1 VPATGELLEAALEAL
16 PVGVVVADDAGR
28 LERVNARAR
37 ELLSV
42 RAGDALPGYLES
54 VVERSRTRGA
64 VVREAVDVRNGAA
77 LPVVVEVWAAAIAG
91 GVVCALE
98 DLTERAR
105 RERADREFITNA
117 SHQLRTPLTAIA
129 TAIEVL
135 QGGAK
140 EKAETRDRFLDHIE
154 LQTRRLVRLMRAM
167 LTLSRAE
174 RRDVLPTLGP
184 VALSPLLEA
193 LVADA
198 DHSAIPVEVDCPAD
212 AHVLADPDLLTEAL
226 ANLLGNALDY
236 TRAGSVQI
244 GVTVADDTVT
254 IVVADTGPGI
264 APVELSRVFERFHRG
279 DPEGEGA
286 GLGLS
291 IANAAVQV
299 LGGTL
304 RLESREGAG
313 TTAFVRLRA
322 P

>member
-1 VPATGELLEAALEAL
+1 MPATGDRLEAALEAL
-16 PVGVVVADDAGR
+16 PVAVVVVDDAGR
-28 LERVNARAR
+28 LGHANARAR

-42 RAGDALPGYLES
+42 QAGDALPPYLES
-54 VVERSRTRGA
+54 VVDRSRACGA

-77 LPVVVEVWAAAIAG
+77 LPAVVEVWAAAIDG
-91 GVVCALE
+91 GVVCSLE

-117 SHQLRTPLTAIA
+117 AHQLRTPLTAIA

-154 LQTRRLVRLMRAM
+154 LQTQRLVRLMRAM

-174 RRDVLPTLGP
+174 RLDVVPTLGP

-198 DHSAIPVEVDCPAD
+198 DHAAISIEVECPAD
-212 AHVLADPDLLTEAL
+212 ARVLADADLLTEAL
-226 ANLLGNALDY
+226 ANLLGNALEY
-236 TRAGSVQI
+236 TLAGGVRI
-244 GVTVADDTVT
+244 GVTIAERAVT
-254 IVVADTGPGI
+254 IAVADTGPGI

-279 DPEGEGA
+279 DHAREGA

-291 IANAAVQV
+291 IARAAVQA
-299 LGGTL
+299 LGGSL
-304 RLESREGAG
+304 ELESREGAG
-313 TTAFVRLRA
+313 TTAFMRLRA

>member
-1 VPATGELLEAALEAL
+1 MPATGEWLEAALEAL
-16 PVGVVVADDAGR
+16 PVAVVVVDDEGQ
-28 LERVNARAR
+28 LGHVNARAR

-42 RAGDALPGYLES
+42 SVGDALPPYLES
-54 VVERSRTRGA
+54 VVDRSRARDA

-77 LPVVVEVWAAAIAG
+77 LPVVVEVWAAAIDG
-91 GVVCALE
+91 GVVCSLE

-117 SHQLRTPLTAIA
+117 AHQLRTPITAIA

-140 EKAETRDRFLDHIE
+140 EKADTRDRFLDHIE
-154 LQTRRLVRLMRAM
+154 LQTRRLVRLI
-167 LTLSRAE
+167 
-174 RRDVLPTLGP
+174 GP

-198 DHSAIPVEVDCPAD
+198 EHSAIPIEIDCREDVRVLVDA
-212 AHVLADPDLLTEAL
+212 DLLIEAL
-226 ANLLGNALDY
+226 ANLLGNALEY
-236 TRAGSVQI
+236 TRAGGVRI
-244 GVTVADDTVT
+244 GVTVAERAVT
-254 IVVADTGPGI
+254 IAVADTGPGI

-279 DPEGEGA
+279 DHEREGA

-291 IANAAVQV
+291 IARAAVQA
-299 LGGTL
+299 LGGSL
-304 RLESREGAG
+304 ELESREGAG
-313 TTAFVRLRA
+313 TTAFMRLRV